1 MLHVSYGSECMSD
14 CVRND
19 LYMPLVK
26 SQGSIILLLMLYDK
40 ITFIIILYRISRFIH
55 RSVHL
60 ILYDGSC
67 EKNIGTAFCYGR
79 TNLILMALRQRWIG
93 VLLLIVLQM
102 FWTFFYGDRSRYF
115 INVLYVYKRSFSE
128 VYRWQ
133 LWYYR
138 LFCVFNKWKVHPI
151 WNCCPTYALI
161 RSASSK

>member
-1 MLHVSYGSECMSD
+1 MTVV
-14 CVRND
+14 VR
-19 LYMPLVK
+19 
-26 SQGSIILLLMLYDK
+26 
-40 ITFIIILYRISRFIH
+40 
-55 RSVHL
+55 
-60 ILYDGSC
+60 
-67 EKNIGTAFCYGR
+67 KNIGTAFCYGR

-151 WNCCPTYALI
+151 WNCCPYLCLKFAVPAQSSVLRVTIVVCFYCPWSVIFVMCFFHTSWCISNIITRDLRSCVVLI
-161 RSASSK
+161 YKLDGDFIFCCIRL